1 MKESQLAPISSGL
14 ISINRPIYLISKRL
28 LDLLVCVL
36 AMIIVAPLMMLIAL
50 WIKLDSDG
58 PVLFKQP
65 RVGQNGRI
73 FTLYKFRT
81 MFHNADPELHRR
93 YVEKLISNQL
103 PTTKAGTDAPTFK
116 LQRDPRITHVGRILR
131 RTSLDE
137 LPQIFNV
144 LIGNMSLVGPRPP
157 ITYEVE
163 AYQEWHKGR
172 LATIPGMTGLWQVQ
186 GRSRV
191 SFDDMVV
198 MDLEYIQRQSLWLDI
213 KILLLT
219 IPAVISG
226 NGAE

>member
-28 LDLLVCVL
+28 LDILMCLL
-36 AMIIVAPLMMLIAL
+36 AMTFVAPLMALIAL
-50 WIKLDSDG
+50 CIKLDSNG
-58 PVLFKQP
+58 PVLFKQA

-81 MFHNADPELHRR
+81 MCHNADPDLHRR
-93 YVEKLISNQL
+93 YVELLISNQL
-103 PTTKAGTDAPTFK
+103 PTTEAGADAPTFK
-116 LQRDPRITHVGRILR
+116 LHRDPRVTRVGRILR

-172 LATIPGMTGLWQVQ
+172 LAAIPGITGLWQVQ